1 MLYSWQCLLMNLKE
15 SLYVSKIAKEAQ
27 DIIEI
32 THEKT
37 KTTKNSKLLML
48 ISRFEEIKMLEY
60 ESLNEFYAKL
70 NDIVNSKFNIRE
82 KIEYS

>member
-1 MLYSWQCLLMNLKE
+1 
-15 SLYVSKIAKEAQ
+15 
-27 DIIEI
+27 
-32 THEKT
+32 
-37 KTTKNSKLLML
+37 ML
-48 ISRFEEIKMLEY
+48 ISRFEEIKLLEY